1 MRGAGDLT
9 CVVVDELHMVGAEG
23 RGLALETT
31 LTKLLFHP
39 DAQGVQIVG
48 MSATVGGLQTLADWL
63 RARLFLTNFRPVP
76 LKEHAVFGGTIFELV
91 GTIQGPMQASVMP
104 CWVALVAPWTG

>member
-1 MRGAGDLT
+1 M
-9 CVVVDELHMVGAEG
+9 VDELHMVGDGA

-39 DAQGVQIVG
+39 DARGVQIVG
-48 MSATVGGLQTLADWL
+48 MSATAGGLETLADWL

-76 LKEHAVFGGTIFELV
+76 LKEHAVFGGQVFELV
-91 GTIQGPMQASVMP
+91 GSLVTTC
-104 CWVALVAPWTG
+104 CWLDAAAVHVHSHSLLAGHPP